1 MQGTLALE
9 LVAKWDATMVVDALT
24 EYGIQNVIVQRLVSK
39 DIDAKIV
46 RQSLKLVSI
55 YCGYVHT
62 AYRMHFRVVENSCV
76 LFTRSHANRTKI

>member
-1 MQGTLALE
+1 MQRTLALE

-46 RQSLKLVSI
+46 RQSLKFVFI

-62 AYRMHFRVVENSCV
+62 AYRMHFRAVENSFV
-76 LFTRSHANRTKI
+76 QFTRSHANLNA

>member
-1 MQGTLALE
+1 
-9 LVAKWDATMVVDALT
+9 MVVDALT

-46 RQSLKLVSI
+46 RQSLKFVSI

-62 AYRMHFRVVENSCV
+62 AYRMHFRAVENLCV
-76 LFTRSHANRTKI
+76 LHVHTEPR